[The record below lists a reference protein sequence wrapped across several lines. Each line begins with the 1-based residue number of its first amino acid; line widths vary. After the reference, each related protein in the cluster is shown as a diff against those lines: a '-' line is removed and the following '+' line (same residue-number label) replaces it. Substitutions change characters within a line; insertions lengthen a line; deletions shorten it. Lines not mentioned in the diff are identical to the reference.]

1 MNLSDSKIK
10 FINYIDKLISNKKL
24 SHAYL
29 IEIDNYESD
38 LSYIYSFIKMILCNV
53 KYNDL
58 DSCNNNIIN
67 LIDSN
72 NYPDLYVIKPDGQTI
87 KKNQMM
93 LLQKEYSNKS
103 LLDNKRIYIIENADK
118 LNSSSANTILKFL
131 EEPEDDII
139 AILITSNRYQV
150 LETILSRCQILSLK
164 ENYLLDGISDDFFDF
179 FTCIFK
185 PNDFFINYKSF
196 VFDDKNIIV
205 DYFNKINLIIVNY
218 LDYKYNNVNIDKGL
232 YDSYFN
238 ILEKYDDN
246 YLVNIISII
255 EDASFNLSYNVNLK
269 LWFDSFFASLI
280 LGGKYE

>member
-185 PNDFFINYKSF
+185 PKDFFINYKSF

>member
-103 LLDNKRIYIIENADK
+103 LLYNKRIYIIENADK

-185 PNDFFINYKSF
+185 PKDFFINYKSF

-218 LDYKYNNVNIDKGL
+218 LDYKYNNVNIDKDL

-255 EDASFNLSYNVNLK
+255 EDASFNLSFNVNLK